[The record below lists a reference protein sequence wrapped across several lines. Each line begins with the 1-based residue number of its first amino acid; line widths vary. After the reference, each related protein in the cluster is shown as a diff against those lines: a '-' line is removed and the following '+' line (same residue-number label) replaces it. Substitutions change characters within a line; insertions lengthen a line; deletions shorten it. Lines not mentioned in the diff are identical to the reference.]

1 MNKYLA
7 QSKAFALLVIGCI
20 LFLNSKDSFVFA
32 QYHHVDEIIP
42 QTQRRRAIINGRVV
56 VDPSSAQF
64 FARSGQDQNESTTDY
79 LCGAS
84 LIHDDML
91 LTAAHCQGAFNYGVL
106 LYDPDTNDYTREA
119 TVDLQIRYPYF
130 NRKDMHNDLLL
141 LRLSKPITDIKPAMM
156 NRDDSMPT
164 HDNNVMKAY
173 GFGKTSSDEP
183 SSDALREGFF
193 RYITN
198 DECSERIRS
207 TRTKIYD
214 DVLCADP
221 ASMMDVAGT
230 NTYAVGYSNDN
241 RGSSICQGD
250 SGGPLMDATS
260 NLLLGVVSWNFLCK
274 VDNLPDGFIRTF
286 LSSFC

>member
-1 MNKYLA
+1 
-7 QSKAFALLVIGCI
+7 
-20 LFLNSKDSFVFA
+20 
-32 QYHHVDEIIP
+32 
-42 QTQRRRAIINGRVV
+42 
-56 VDPSSAQF
+56 
-64 FARSGQDQNESTTDY
+64 
-79 LCGAS
+79 
-84 LIHDDML
+84 

-130 NRKDMHNDLLL
+130 NGKDKHNDLLL
-141 LRLSKPITDIKPAMM
+141 LRLSKPTTDIKPAMM

-173 GFGKTSSDEP
+173 GFGKTASDEP

-207 TRTKIYD
+207 TRTIIFD

-221 ASMMDVAGT
+221 AFMMDVAET
-230 NTYAVGYSNDN
+230 NTYDVGYNNDN
-241 RGSSICQGD
+241 GGSSICQGD

-260 NLLLGVVSWNFLCK
+260 NLLLGVVSWNFLCEI
-274 VDNLPDGFIRTF
+274 DNLPDGFIRTF